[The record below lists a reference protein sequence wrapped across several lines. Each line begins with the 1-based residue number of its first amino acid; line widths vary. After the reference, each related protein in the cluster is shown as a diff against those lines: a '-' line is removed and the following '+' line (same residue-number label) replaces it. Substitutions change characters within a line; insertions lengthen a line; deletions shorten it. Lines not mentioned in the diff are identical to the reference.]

1 MVFELRKRPAAV
13 PGESADLTAACPL
26 LSTRPALRAM
36 LCDVSYADGSRRVTA
51 TLLVFTDGGA
61 FKACLRDRDTEETA
75 WVTGQGLTGLLDA
88 LEVGLQ
94 EGRLDWRKESKRNRR

>member
-1 MVFELRKRPAAV
+1 MVFKLTRREASV
-13 PGESADLTAACPL
+13 PGESADLSAACPL

-36 LCDVSYADGSRRVTA
+36 LCDLTFEDGARRQTA
-51 TLLVFTDGGA
+51 TLLVFSDGGA
-61 FKACLRDRDTEETA
+61 LKACLRDRESEETA

-94 EGRLDWRKESKRNRR
+94 EGRLDWRKEGKRNRR